1 MRPSPPAPLEEIPFR
16 FKRSEYTYI
25 MSGPQSA
32 ERIYVSQSRECQ
44 RVNMIQV
51 AMTVEQFLDQRGE
64 MPEGGQWAELHAGVP
79 VFLEP
84 PDVDHGTVV
93 LNLSKA
99 LATYFHQVDA
109 GYACFD
115 LGLHVAR
122 QPDTVYFPA
131 VSLFLTG
138 LRFAESDNAV
148 TETVPA
154 LAIEILSTPDRKQGL
169 ELRLAQLLHWGVP
182 TVWTIDLKSKTVQ
195 IWDRKGER
203 LLRSDEIIETVPA
216 LPGFR
221 VPVIELFTVPEW
233 AK

>member
-1 MRPSPPAPLEEIPFR
+1 
-16 FKRSEYTYI
+16 
-25 MSGPQSA
+25 
-32 ERIYVSQSRECQ
+32 
-44 RVNMIQV
+44 MIQV
-51 AMTVEQFLDQRGE
+51 AMTVEQFLDQREE

-84 PDVDHGTVV
+84 PSVDHGTVV

-99 LATYFHQVDA
+99 LATYFHQVEA

-131 VSLFLTG
+131 VSVFLTG

-154 LAIEILSTPDRKQGL
+154 LVIEILSTPDRQQGL
-169 ELRLAQLLHWGVP
+169 ERRLADLFRWGVSQI
-182 TVWTIDLKSKTVQ
+182 WWIDQKLKTVELRTPSGTRSLNTDDLINQ
-195 IWDRKGER
+195 IE
-203 LLRSDEIIETVPA
+203 S
-216 LPGFR
+216 LPDFAI
-221 VPVIELFTVPEW
+221 PIAELFAVPEW

>member
-1 MRPSPPAPLEEIPFR
+1 
-16 FKRSEYTYI
+16 
-25 MSGPQSA
+25 
-32 ERIYVSQSRECQ
+32 
-44 RVNMIQV
+44 MIQV

-99 LATYFHQVDA
+99 LSTYFHSVNA

-115 LGLHVAR
+115 LGLHVGR

-131 VSLFLTG
+131 VSVFLQG
-138 LRFAESDNAV
+138 PRFAESDNAV

-154 LAIEILSTPDRKQGL
+154 LVIEVLSTPDRQQGV
-169 ELRLAQLLHWGVP
+169 EQRLAQYQAWGVP
-182 TVWTIDLKSKTVQ
+182 AVWLINQKARTVQ
-195 IWDRKGER
+195 LYDER
-203 LLRSDEIIETVPA
+203 SSRELDAEMMLDDIA
-216 LPGFR
+216 QLPGFR
-221 VPVIELFTVPEW
+221 VPVIELFTIPDW
-233 AK
+233 AR

>member
-1 MRPSPPAPLEEIPFR
+1 
-16 FKRSEYTYI
+16 
-25 MSGPQSA
+25 
-32 ERIYVSQSRECQ
+32 
-44 RVNMIQV
+44 MIQV
-51 AMTVEQFLDQRGE
+51 AMTVEQFLDQRSE

-99 LATYFHQVDA
+99 FATYFHSVEA

-115 LGLHVAR
+115 LGLHVGR

-131 VSLFLTG
+131 VSVFLTG
-138 LRFAESDNAV
+138 PRFAESDNAV
-148 TETVPA
+148 TCTVPA
-154 LAIEILSTPDRKQGL
+154 LAIEVLSTPDRQQGV
-169 ELRLAQLLHWGVP
+169 EQRLAQLLEWGIP
-182 TVWTIDLKSKTVQ
+182 TVWLVDQKANTVQ
-195 IWDRKGER
+195 LCDRHGQR
-203 LLRSDEIIETVPA
+203 LLGSHEMIEHIGL

-221 VPVIELFTVPEW
+221 LPVIEIFAVPEW

>member
-1 MRPSPPAPLEEIPFR
+1 
-16 FKRSEYTYI
+16 

-32 ERIYVSQSRECQ
+32 GRVRVSVGRVCQ

-99 LATYFHQVDA
+99 LATYFHQVEA

-154 LAIEILSTPDRKQGL
+154 LAMEILSTPDRQQGL

-182 TVWTIDLKSKTVQ
+182 SIWTIDLKSKTVQ
-195 IWDRKGER
+195 IWDRQGET
-203 LLRSDEIIETVPA
+203 LLRSGEMLESVPA

-221 VPVIELFTVPEW
+221 VPVIELFTVPDW

>member
-1 MRPSPPAPLEEIPFR
+1 
-16 FKRSEYTYI
+16 
-25 MSGPQSA
+25 
-32 ERIYVSQSRECQ
+32 
-44 RVNMIQV
+44 MIQV
-51 AMTVEQFLDQRGE
+51 AMTVDQFLDQRGE

-84 PDVDHGTVV
+84 PDVDHGTAV

-138 LRFAESDNAV
+138 PRFAESDNPV
-148 TETVPA
+148 TSTVPA
-154 LAIEILSTPDRKQGL
+154 LVIEILSTPDRKQGL

-182 TVWTIDLKSKTVQ
+182 TIGTVDLKAKTIQ
-195 IWDRKGER
+195 FWDRQGQR
-203 LLRSDEIIETVPA
+203 LLLADEVISNVAA

-221 VPVIELFTVPEW
+221 MPVMELFTVPEW

>member
-1 MRPSPPAPLEEIPFR
+1 
-16 FKRSEYTYI
+16 
-25 MSGPQSA
+25 
-32 ERIYVSQSRECQ
+32 
-44 RVNMIQV
+44 MIQI
-51 AMTVEQFLDQRGE
+51 AMTVDQFLDQRSE

-99 LATYFHQVDA
+99 FATYFHQASA

-115 LGLHVAR
+115 LGLHVSR

-131 VSLFLTG
+131 VSLYLTG
-138 LRFAESDNAV
+138 PRFAESDNAV
-148 TETVPA
+148 TVTVPA
-154 LAIEILSTPDRKQGL
+154 AVIEILSTPDRKQGI
-169 ELRLAQLLHWGVP
+169 ELRQAQWLHWGVGEI
-182 TVWTIDLKSKTVQ
+182 WMIDQKAKTVQ
-195 IWDRKGER
+195 LCDRQGQRGWGAGDVIENLR
-203 LLRSDEIIETVPA
+203 L

-221 VPVIELFTVPEW
+221 LPVTDVFEIPEW

>member
-1 MRPSPPAPLEEIPFR
+1 
-16 FKRSEYTYI
+16 
-25 MSGPQSA
+25 
-32 ERIYVSQSRECQ
+32 
-44 RVNMIQV
+44 MIQI

-115 LGLHVAR
+115 LGLHVGR

-131 VSLFLTG
+131 ASLFLSG
-138 LRFAESDNAV
+138 PRFAEYDHAV
-148 TETVPA
+148 TATAPA
-154 LAIEILSTPDRKQGL
+154 LVIEVLSTPDRKQGL
-169 ELRLAQLLHWGVP
+169 DERIARLLHWGVP
-182 TVWTIDLKSKTVQ
+182 TIWTIDQQAKTVQ
-195 IWDRKGER
+195 LFDRQEQR
-203 LLRSDEIIETVPA
+203 VLTTSDILDAVPA

-221 VPVIELFTVPEW
+221 LPVIDLFTVPDW

>member
-1 MRPSPPAPLEEIPFR
+1 
-16 FKRSEYTYI
+16 
-25 MSGPQSA
+25 
-32 ERIYVSQSRECQ
+32 
-44 RVNMIQV
+44 MIQI

-99 LATYFHQVDA
+99 LATYFHQVES

-115 LGLHVAR
+115 LGLHVDR

-131 VSLFLTG
+131 VSLFLSG
-138 LRFAESDNAV
+138 PRFAEADNAV
-148 TETVPA
+148 TSTIPA
-154 LAIEILSTPDRKQGL
+154 LVIEILSTPDRQQGL
-169 ELRLAQLLHWGVP
+169 EMRLALFLHWGVP
-182 TVWTIDLKSKTVQ
+182 TIWTIDQKAKTIQ
-195 IWDRKGER
+195 FWDRQGQR
-203 LLRSDEIIETVPA
+203 LLLADEIIEHIAA

-221 VPVIELFTVPEW
+221 MPVMDLFEVPDW

>member
-1 MRPSPPAPLEEIPFR
+1 
-16 FKRSEYTYI
+16 
-25 MSGPQSA
+25 
-32 ERIYVSQSRECQ
+32 
-44 RVNMIQV
+44 MIQI

-99 LATYFHQVDA
+99 LATYFHQVNA

-115 LGLHVAR
+115 IGLHVDR

-138 LRFAESDNAV
+138 PRFAEYDNAITV
-148 TETVPA
+148 TVPA
-154 LAIEILSTPDRKQGL
+154 LVIELLSTPDRKHGI
-169 ELRLAQLLHWGVP
+169 EERFARLLHSGVP
-182 TVWTIDLKSKTVQ
+182 AIWAIDQKSQTVQ
-195 IWDRKGER
+195 CICRHEQRVLGTR
-203 LLRSDEIIETVPA
+203 EILENIPS
-216 LPGFR
+216 LPGFQL
-221 VPVIELFTVPEW
+221 PILELFTVPDW